1 MEEAIIGGQWSPPTS
16 LARHGLVEGKF
27 PSSEGKFPSRRENG
41 YPLWQG
47 SKIDLEN
54 VVKVEKLD
62 CPRIKLL
69 MRISLKLGTKGTNLL
84 VLSWRRQRQIEEGE
98 GSLTLSSVCGSRHI
112 NTNSYVHNVIIS
124 NS

>member
-47 SKIDLEN
+47 SKIDLGREA
-54 VVKVEKLD
+54 
-62 CPRIKLL
+62 
-69 MRISLKLGTKGTNLL
+69 G
-84 VLSWRRQRQIEEGE
+84 
-98 GSLTLSSVCGSRHI
+98 LSSNKITYEDILKIR
-112 NTNSYVHNVIIS
+112 YKRY
-124 NS
+124 